1 MAKFL
6 AEGYFGIGDIR
17 PHECA
22 KREIGPA
29 TSEKVLY
36 RMTINQANQADVNPE
51 QLLGLAR
58 GGDAEALGGVLAVYR
73 KYLAV
78 LAHTQISRRLRG
90 KADASDLVQ
99 ETMLEAYR
107 HFPNFRGTT
116 EAEFMGWLRSILA
129 ALIANHVRR
138 YLGTKRRDVRLE
150 RTLAVELSN
159 ASGVMTRDLAA
170 SIKSP
175 SEQVVHRE
183 AAVQLADALQLLP
196 AHYREV
202 ILLRHLEGLPFAQV
216 AERMQRTVESVEK
229 LWVRAL
235 ARLRR
240 TLGASHER

>member
-1 MAKFL
+1 MN
-6 AEGYFGIGDIR
+6 
-17 PHECA
+17 
-22 KREIGPA
+22 
-29 TSEKVLY
+29 T
-36 RMTINQANQADVNPE
+36 NPSGLDPQE
-51 QLLGLAR
+51 LLGQAR
-58 GGDAEALGGVLAVYR
+58 AGDATALGSVLGVYR

-78 LAHTQISRRLRG
+78 LAHMQISRRLRG

-129 ALIANHVRR
+129 GLIANHVRR

-150 RTLAVELSN
+150 RTLATEMSN
-159 ASGVMTRDLAA
+159 TSGVMTRDLAA
-170 SIKSP
+170 SINSP
-175 SEQVVHRE
+175 SEQVLHRE

-216 AERMQRTVESVEK
+216 AERMGRTVESVEK

-235 ARLRR
+235 ARLRS
-240 TLGASHER
+240 TLGVSHAG

>member
-1 MAKFL
+1 MN
-6 AEGYFGIGDIR
+6 
-17 PHECA
+17 
-22 KREIGPA
+22 
-29 TSEKVLY
+29 T
-36 RMTINQANQADVNPE
+36 NPSGLDPQE
-51 QLLGLAR
+51 LLGQAR
-58 GGDAEALGGVLAVYR
+58 AGDATALGSVLAVYR

-78 LAHTQISRRLRG
+78 LAHMQISRRLRG

-129 ALIANHVRR
+129 GLIANHVRR
-138 YLGTKRRDVRLE
+138 YVGTKRRDVRLE
-150 RTLAVELSN
+150 RTLATEMSN
-159 ASGVMTRDLAA
+159 TSGVMTHDLAA
-170 SIKSP
+170 SINSP
-175 SEQVVHRE
+175 SEQVLHRE

-216 AERMQRTVESVEK
+216 AERMGRTVESVEK

-235 ARLRR
+235 ARLRS
-240 TLGASHER
+240 TLGASHAG